1 MRPEFERQLVKR
13 GIRDRR
19 VLEAMSRVPRELF
32 VPPGLEARA
41 YDDGPLG
48 IGEGQ
53 TISQPYIV
61 ALMTEALRLKGSER
75 VLEIGTGSGYQ
86 AAVLAELGCEVFS
99 VERIESLSLR
109 AGEALSE
116 AGYESVHRKVG
127 DGSLGRPEEAPFDS
141 VIVTCAAAAVPDQL
155 LAQLRDGGKMVIP
168 IGGDGEIQ
176 VLWLYEKQGDG
187 RTSRR
192 HLCDVRFV
200 PLV

>member
-1 MRPEFERQLVKR
+1 MRPEFERQLVRR

-61 ALMTEALRLKGSER
+61 ALMTEALGLKGGER

-99 VERIESLSLR
+99 VERSASLSQR

-116 AGYESVHRKVG
+116 TGYESVHRKVG
-127 DGSLGRPEEAPFDS
+127 DGSLGWPEEAPFDA
-141 VIVTCAAAAVPDQL
+141 VIVTCAAVAVPEQL

-168 IGGDGEIQ
+168 VGADGEIQ
-176 VLWLYEKQGDG
+176 VLWLYEKSRSGKA
-187 RTSRR
+187 SRR
-192 HLCDVRFV
+192 RLCDVRFV

>member
-1 MRPEFERQLVKR
+1 MRPELEHQLVKR

-61 ALMTEALRLKGSER
+61 ALMTESLGLEKGAR

-99 VERIESLSLR
+99 VERIASLSQR

-127 DGSLGRPEEAPFDS
+127 DGSLGWPEEAAFDA
-141 VIVTCAAAAVPDQL
+141 VIVTCAAVAVPEQL

-168 IGGDGEIQ
+168 VGADGEIQ
-176 VLWLYEKQGDG
+176 VLWLYGKRGKGDP
-187 RTSRR
+187 SRR
-192 HLCDVRFV
+192 RLCDVRFV